1 MLVVGGMNVS
11 VFQNY
16 ITCLGKGGSIVFL
29 AIRQTEHLDSLE
41 EV

>member
-1 MLVVGGMNVS
+1 MVGGMNVS
-11 VFQNY
+11 VSQNY
-16 ITCLGKGGSIVFL
+16 ITWLEKAGSIVFL